1 MNDKPLSDLI
11 PSLPNL
17 KEEATALVELHAP
30 PLRSPLPPI
39 NLPSFTFLIGEPKDC
54 FQLVTTLEE
63 QSQFIYIED
72 FLSPI
77 YSMIQALH
85 DLPMTMTEAE
95 IADKYPV
102 DVHQL
107 HQFVVLRGYSLE
119 DKLFSRIEEVTSYS
133 DYQFVIRDAKG
144 FDLSKFD
151 QTYGKGVLH
160 LPIGMGMLNT
170 VEEALQFL
178 RTTYK

>member
-54 FQLVTTLEE
+54 FQLASALAD
-63 QSQFIYIED
+63 QSPFIYCED
-72 FLSPI
+72 FLSPV
-77 YSMIQALH
+77 YSMIQAFH

-95 IADKYPV
+95 IADKYAI
-102 DVHQL
+102 DVGL
-107 HQFVVLRGYSLE
+107 LCEFAELRSYSLE
-119 DKLFSRIEEVTSYS
+119 DKLFARIAEVTSYS

-144 FDLSKFD
+144 FDLSRFKTEF
-151 QTYGKGVLH
+151 GKDMITLDLAPLVS
-160 LPIGMGMLNT
+160 PIDY
-170 VEEALQFL
+170 L
-178 RTTYK
+178 RTTFK